1 MNLREEMQRW
11 FESIDKKMDFQS
23 DKFEVL
29 QKDITLIKLSLA
41 ETITYQKQQ
50 RKEID
55 TLNNFAEKQKRLTNR
70 IYGYAGA
77 VGSIAA
83 LLFGLLITFAKSIF
97 KIHE

>member
-23 DKFEVL
+23 EKFEVL
-29 QKDITLIKLSLA
+29 QKDITLIKLSLT

-55 TLNNFAEKQKRLTNR
+55 MLNKFAEKQKGLTNR
-70 IYGYAGA
+70 IYGYAAA
-77 VGSIAA
+77 VSSIVAA
-83 LLFGLLITFAKSIF
+83 VWVLIVTFVLKPLFS
-97 KIHE
+97 